1 MDRVSIELHLWVTAL
16 LQSLWSVPQDPMYWD
31 SIPLS
36 LKWHS
41 VSSCLF
47 LCLKMSLFDKASNVG
62 IFLSCAVLSK
72 AVMGSFLEVCRPA
85 LADLFDALSVYLWS
99 LPLSNCQMVIGGWE
113 LVRVGAARLVTW
125 AVKSNETLTIS
136 DLTNELSVEIGANY
150 ELWCR
155 LKQLCKVMNLLSFL

>member
-62 IFLSCAVLSK
+62 LSSSCAVQ
-72 AVMGSFLEVCRPA
+72 AVIGSFLEFWRPA
-85 LADLFDALSVYLWS
+85 LAYLFDALSVYLWS
-99 LPLSNCQMVIGGWE
+99 LPLSNCQMVIGRWE
-113 LVRVGAARLVTW
+113 LVRVGAARFVTW